1 MKKSKKRNTPKL
13 DLEVSGVSLSKSLLK
28 LLASTLAINSAAII
42 DKAKGD

>member
-13 DLEVSGVSLSKSLLK
+13 VLEVSGVSLGKSLLK
-28 LLASTLAINSAAII
+28 LLANTLAINSSTV